1 MNNLFDIHTYAPA
14 GGGGRIRLSIDSQ
27 AYEAYVKGVSS
38 MGMPYESNRK
48 AVAYFEEAI
57 ARQPDFAQAY
67 AELAVAQ
74 FQFLFSGPLS
84 PREAMPKAEAAA
96 RRAVELDDSLA
107 RAHWILGQILSS
119 FHWKWAEADAA
130 YMRADRLRV
139 PGREQP
145 TTSRSALV
153 RGGRFS
159 EAIAVAERARTLD
172 PLSFNAQMDVA
183 TAYRASGQHA
193 RALEEFR
200 RAHLMNPE
208 TGRAHFQLGVT
219 LVAMGRLDEAIRELE
234 TAVAKAQGGGPR
246 VQAYLAFALAAAGR
260 PLDAR
265 RILNELQSRRRQQ
278 YVSWFGTALIHDALG
293 EKEPALAALERA
305 HEDHALE
312 FSQMDQYPPFKTIT
326 SEYRY
331 QAIMQQIGLPQ

>member
-1 MNNLFDIHTYAPA
+1 
-14 GGGGRIRLSIDSQ
+14 
-27 AYEAYVKGVSS
+27 
-38 MGMPYESNRK
+38 MGMPYESNRR

-84 PREAMPKAEAAA
+84 PREAIPKAEAAA
-96 RRAVELDDSLA
+96 RKAVELDETLA
-107 RAHWILGQILSS
+107 RAHWMLGQILST

-139 PGREQP
+139 PGRTPP
-145 TTSRSALV
+145 TTSRSALI
-153 RGGRFS
+153 RGGRFA
-159 EAIAVAERARTLD
+159 EAIAEAERARALD
-172 PLSFNAQMDVA
+172 PLSFSAQMDVGIV
-183 TAYRASGQHA
+183 YRASGQHA

-200 RAHLMNPE
+200 QGHVLDPGNSRH
-208 TGRAHFQLGVT
+208 HFQLGATFVE
-219 LVAMGRLDEAIRELE
+219 MGRLDEAIRELE
-234 TAVAKAQGGGPR
+234 TSVAKSKGGGPR
-246 VQAYLAFALAAAGR
+246 VEAYLAFALAAAGR
-260 PLDAR
+260 PQDAR
-265 RILNELQSRRRQQ
+265 GILNQLESRRQRQ

-305 HEDHALE
+305 HEDHAVE
-312 FSQMDQYPPFKTIT
+312 FSQMDQYPPFKTIA
-326 SEYRY
+326 SERRY